1 MKDYNLPDLNS
12 RNGDSKQLSTSS
24 KHGRQ
29 AMKDDYCIDTSN
41 DLLNSSS
48 LQMLQ
53 RINNLPSASVSP
65 LPIISLEKDFSSAE
79 NTLHHNH
86 KASNKG

>member
-12 RNGDSKQLSTSS
+12 RNGDSKQSTSS

-29 AMKDDYCIDTSN
+29 AMKDDYCIDTNN

-48 LQMLQ
+48 LQMFQ

-65 LPIISLEKDFSSAE
+65 LPVISLEKDFSSAE
-79 NTLHHNH
+79 NTLNH
-86 KASNKG
+86 KASNSKG